1 MDSRDDL
8 ADQRTLREIR
18 LLRARNRRLAEDL
31 DEAECNVRVLRR
43 LVSRLL
49 VEQDALKQTIDD
61 LSRAAQG

>member
-1 MDSRDDL
+1 MSDSRDDL
-8 ADQRTLREIR
+8 DEQRTQRENRI
-18 LLRARNRRLAEDL
+18 LRARNRRLAEDL

-61 LSRAAQG
+61 LSRD